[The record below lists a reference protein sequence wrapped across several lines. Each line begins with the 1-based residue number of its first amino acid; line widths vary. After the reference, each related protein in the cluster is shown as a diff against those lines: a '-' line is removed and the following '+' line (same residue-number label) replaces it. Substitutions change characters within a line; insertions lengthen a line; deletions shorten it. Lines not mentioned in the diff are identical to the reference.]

1 MSEIKEE
8 DWFIPPV
15 KYEYL
20 DHTADVQLHAWGDTL
35 KEAFEQCANAMF
47 GYITTIDYVEMKDT
61 LDIEAEGHD
70 MDSLLYNFLDELL
83 FNFCAEPYFIA
94 RKVEIKEFDRENFKI
109 KARGFGETFEIG
121 KHPQGAD
128 IKAITY
134 SNMQIHENEEKCE
147 LFVIVDI

>member
-1 MSEIKEE
+1 MYSSQLK
-8 DWFIPPV
+8 FPFR
-15 KYEYL
+15 
-20 DHTADVQLHAWGDTL
+20 LHAWGDTL

-94 RKVEIKEFDRENFKI
+94 RVSSFRSTLSTFK
-109 KARGFGETFEIG
+109 KLRV
-121 KHPQGAD
+121 
-128 IKAITY
+128 
-134 SNMQIHENEEKCE
+134 MQTVSI
-147 LFVIVDI
+147 